1 MNGSNDSFASF
12 VGNGTC
18 TRPTVDYPGIIMV
31 AIFGL
36 ICVIGL
42 VGNGLVI
49 FVILRYTKMKTV
61 TNMYILNL
69 SIADTLFLLGLPLIM
84 TTVILKQWIF
94 GYAMC
99 KIFYILTCI
108 NTFTGAFTLT
118 VMSGDRYFAV
128 CFPITSMKYRT
139 SKYASLAIAMTWL
152 VSLLLM
158 IPIFLYATKLESS
171 PGRYSCSIQWPSM
184 GIISPEKAF
193 IYYTMLIG
201 FVVPVLLISIL
212 YTLLVVRLRTTGP
225 QVKSAEKRRSH
236 RKVTKL
242 VTMIIVVYI
251 FCWLPY
257 WAFQLHLIN
266 SPAGRPMPKWKLII
280 YQCFTVLSYAN
291 SMVNPCLYA
300 FTNENFRESFIN
312 AFRCAA
318 DPILSGRRCS
328 EMGSTI
334 GNNNMCG
341 KKKVRSEV
349 HAEYEF
355 TTLAT
360 TMDGNGN

>member
-1 MNGSNDSFASF
+1 MNDSNDSFASF
-12 VGNGTC
+12 YGNGTYP
-18 TRPTVDYPGIIMV
+18 RPSSVDYASIIMV
-31 AIFGL
+31 AIYGL
-36 ICVIGL
+36 LCVIGL

-99 KIFYILTCI
+99 KIFFILTCI

-118 VMSGDRYFAV
+118 VMSGDRYLAV

-139 SKYASLAIAMTWL
+139 SMYASLAIAAIWL
-152 VSLLLM
+152 ISLLLM
-158 IPIFLYATKLESS
+158 IPVLLYATILENRN
-171 PGRYSCSIQWPSM
+171 GDYSCSIQWPSM
-184 GIISPEKAF
+184 WIISPEKAY
-193 IYYTMLIG
+193 IYYSMFIG

-212 YTLLVVRLRTTGP
+212 YTLLVIRLRTTGP

-242 VTMIIVVYI
+242 VTLIIVVYI

-266 SPAGRPMPKWKLII
+266 SNSGRPVII
-280 YQCFTVLSYAN
+280 LYQCFTVLSYAN

-334 GNNNMCG
+334 GNNNMN

-360 TMDGNGN
+360 TVDGNGN

>member
-1 MNGSNDSFASF
+1 MNYSSNITTLFPS
-12 VGNGTC
+12 NGTC
-18 TRPTVDYPGIIMV
+18 VRQTHVDYAAIIMV

-36 ICVIGL
+36 ICVVGL

-69 SIADTLFLLGLPLIM
+69 SIADTVFLLGLPLIM
-84 TTVILKQWIF
+84 TIVILKHWIF

-108 NTFTGAFTLT
+108 NNFTGAFTLT
-118 VMSGDRYFAV
+118 VMSGDRYLAV

-139 SKYASLAIAMTWL
+139 STYASLAIAMTWL
-152 VSLLLM
+152 LSLLIM
-158 IPIFLYATKLESS
+158 IPVVLYAKMLVST
-171 PGRYSCSIQWPSM
+171 PGCYTCQIEWPT

-193 IYYTMLIG
+193 TYYTMLIG
-201 FVVPVLLISIL
+201 FVIPVLLISIL

-225 QVKSAEKRRSH
+225 QVKSAEKKRSH

-242 VTMIIVVYI
+242 VTMVIAVFI
-251 FCWLPY
+251 FCWLPH

-266 SPAGRPMPKWKLII
+266 YKGALAAWKLTM

-334 GNNNMCG
+334 GNNNSMCG

-355 TTLAT
+355 TTLST
-360 TMDGNGN
+360 TFDGNGN